1 MLLSGLVALALAT
14 IPPVGVVPID
24 PAAPPAREPV
34 EPAGRVESG
43 RHRSGVRAVGIR
55 GARQEA
61 AARVFDGLEG
71 EWRGEG
77 TLLGRPARFTMRWTR
92 VLEGRF
98 ARLEFANAFAG
109 GDGTEATPVLSAVAH
124 YPLHGPAPRN
134 GWWFDS
140 RGERISLEVSP
151 TDSSLLVDWASHTE
165 RGRTVYHPLGDSIVV
180 VDSVL
185 AEGGYREFGRATYRR
200 RGPGA
205 RPASTG
211 WAETEDGARLHYRIV
226 GEGDEAVIVPMESLL
241 SDALAPLAD
250 GRRLVLYDP
259 LGRGES
265 EPTPLEALT
274 EDRQIRDLEALRAH
288 LALDRVAL
296 LGWSG
301 LGKLVARYAIAHP
314 ERVTRLVL
322 VSPVPPSSD
331 EYALDPDVPSRD
343 EKLDVEALE
352 AVRARH
358 AAGEFAADSA
368 GYCRAE
374 RSLTLPTSF
383 VDPDLA
389 ALVPDVCRHR
399 NEWPDLLYPYFGALL
414 GSFGEFDHRADF
426 RALDTPKLVVHGR
439 QDGIPL
445 AGGRAWVADD
455 PGGRLLVLSPAG
467 HFPFLERP
475 VAFLDAVDTFLGGA
489 WPEGAEPVTS
499 PGSS

>member
-1 MLLSGLVALALAT
+1 MLLSCLLPLVLAL
-14 IPPVGVVPID
+14 G
-24 PAAPPAREPV
+24 
-34 EPAGRVESG
+34 
-43 RHRSGVRAVGIR
+43 
-55 GARQEA
+55 QEA
-61 AARVFDGLEG
+61 ASPVFDGLEG
-71 EWRGEG
+71 EWAGEG
-77 TLLGRPARFTMRWTR
+77 TLLGRPAQFTMRWTR
-92 VLEGRF
+92 VLEGQF
-98 ARLEFANAFAG
+98 ARLEFTNGFAG
-109 GDGTEATPVLSAVAH
+109 EDGGAPTPVLSAIAH
-124 YPLHGPAPRN
+124 YPLDGPAPRE

-140 RGERISLEVSP
+140 RGEEVSLLIRT
-151 TDSSLLVDWASHTE
+151 TDSNLLVDWSSDVE
-165 RGRTVYHPLGDSIVV
+165 VGKTVYRRFGDSIVV

-185 AEGGYREFGRATYRR
+185 TEAGYREFGRATYRR
-200 RGPGA
+200 TGPVA
-205 RPASTG
+205 RPVSIG
-211 WAETEDGARLHYRIV
+211 WAETEDGARLHYRIL
-226 GEGDEAVIVPMESLL
+226 GEGEGAVIVPMESFLT
-241 SDALAPLAD
+241 DALAPLAD

-265 EPTPLEALT
+265 DPTPLEAVT
-274 EDRQIRDLEALRAH
+274 EERQVRDLEALRAH
-288 LALDRVAL
+288 LGLERVAL

-314 ERVTRLVL
+314 ARVTRLVL

-343 EKLDVEALE
+343 EKLDVDALE

-374 RSLTLPTSF
+374 RALTLPTSF

-389 ALVPDVCRHR
+389 ALAPDVCRHR

-426 RALDTPKLVVHGR
+426 RALDAPTLVVHGR
-439 QDGIPL
+439 EDGIPL

-455 PGGRLLVLSPAG
+455 PDGRLLVLSPAG

-475 VAFLDAVDTFLGGA
+475 IAFLEAVETFLGGA
-489 WPEGAEPVTS
+489 WPEGSEPVTS
-499 PGSS
+499 PGGP